1 MGFQSTKIG
10 DKMKEFPI
18 DSRNE
23 IGRKRVRV
31 PSMMIAKM
39 EESMLRETIRKIV
52 RKKLWS
58 KK

>member
-1 MGFQSTKIG
+1 
-10 DKMKEFPI
+10 MKEFPI

>member
-1 MGFQSTKIG
+1 MN
-10 DKMKEFPI
+10 FPI

-23 IGRKRVRV
+23 IGKKKVRV
-31 PSMMIAKM
+31 PSMMIDKM
-39 EESMLRETIRKIV
+39 EESMLREYIRTII